1 VSCLLSSDWE
11 RAEIPRTS
19 SSVPVAAPDLL
30 QLRVGGGC
38 LGVKEMGGSLSMHT
52 IPPYRTRLTLYS
64 RFISNANSQHSNFIY
79 MAKSLFVF
87 LQFAYTKLSSVFLGW
102 TNFVGRLRWAN
113 VYCRYE
119 SCADRMGSSSSP
131 A

>member
-1 VSCLLSSDWE
+1 
-11 RAEIPRTS
+11 
-19 SSVPVAAPDLL
+19 
-30 QLRVGGGC
+30 
-38 LGVKEMGGSLSMHT
+38 
-52 IPPYRTRLTLYS
+52 
-64 RFISNANSQHSNFIY
+64 